1 MSNNQRHRI
10 PPMLSLPNNNYKLQ
24 QHLRSQPYLLHLL
37 STIIINQPMNKKDIE
52 KINYHHKYISII
64 LQYFQNFNS
73 MSVLNNE
80 PNSNVLRSN
89 KAIIFN
95 ISSFVIK
102 FSIYYLN
109 ILFLSF
115 LYIVQLLKLPTNINS
130 PMRPNI
136 IINL

>member
-1 MSNNQRHRI
+1 MD
-10 PPMLSLPNNNYKLQ
+10 
-24 QHLRSQPYLLHLL
+24 
-37 STIIINQPMNKKDIE
+37 KKDIE
-52 KINYHHKYISII
+52 KINYHHKSISII
-64 LQYFQNFNS
+64 LQYFQNFSS

-80 PNSNVLRSN
+80 PNSHVLRSN

-115 LYIVQLLKLPTNINS
+115 LYIVQLLKLLTNINS